1 MGNLINKKI
10 TNMNQIIGGY
20 KEFLIIDRVTIRDLL
35 EQADELDFNEEAYS
49 SIRAA
54 EIRRVVEFLK
64 DRNIYNKEFEFKK

>member
-1 MGNLINKKI
+1 MD
-10 TNMNQIIGGY
+10 QIIGGY
-20 KEFLIIDRVTIRDLL
+20 KEFLIIDRITIRDLL
-35 EQADELDFNEEAYS
+35 EQADELDFNEEVYS

>member
-1 MGNLINKKI
+1 MENLINKKI

-20 KEFLIIDRVTIRDLL
+20 KEFLIIDRITIRDLL

-64 DRNIYNKEFEFKK
+64 DRNIYNKEFEFKR